1 MVLII
6 GFFAMPGNMPL
17 TAKICLEILFNC
29 QLLCLLISILML
41 PEHIYGISQVGE
53 RKTVIQCKTE
63 LYLEHLIGHHSVLG
77 VHQGPSTAFLI
88 ERNIS

>member
-1 MVLII
+1 
-6 GFFAMPGNMPL
+6 MPGNMPL

-63 LYLEHLIGHHSVLG
+63 LYLEHLIGHHCVFGAYLPPGTQHCLSD
-77 VHQGPSTAFLI
+77 
-88 ERNIS
+88 